1 MSGMRWSQT
10 GNYGIWDN
18 PALPSTFGAQLYDL
32 ADPWGH
38 SGTGDGDKRNGHR
51 LNQTAV
57 GSPWVEGNQTRCC
70 KEWVGCKGA
79 QCTAAQNASLAQ
91 CAAQHQQKACADTY
105 VHLLQNTQA
114 CGYRN
119 GT

>member
-114 CGYRN
+114 CGHRN